1 MLALRIIATVLLGIM
16 ALLKLCASYDEE
28 EVLIG
33 ILLAIPDIFV
43 IVVIRVI

>member
-16 ALLKLCASYDEE
+16 ALLKLCASHDE

-33 ILLAIPDIFV
+33 ILLAIPDIFA
-43 IVVIRVI
+43 IVVIWVI